1 MITDTAISNA
11 LGQRLATLTPALTI
25 GWPNKDV
32 PTGTPH
38 PYLIFAHVPVSRT
51 DSTLTGGGTI
61 VRGFAQITIMSEIG
75 VFSTAATT
83 IADSIAALTL
93 LESPVRPIS
102 EGDNFIARAGCD
114 KRIATCG
121 AKFANTANF
130 RGFPNIPGQDAVL
143 RYASQDGGHEDGV
156 L

>member
-11 LGQRLATLTPALTI
+11 RGQRLATLSPALTI

-38 PYLIFAHVPVSRT
+38 PYLIFTHVPVSRA

-61 VRGFAQITIMSEIG
+61 VRGFAQITIMSDIG

-83 IADSIAALTL
+83 IADSIAALFPYTL
-93 LESPVRPIS
+93 RLPVTGGTITINNPPEVQQGYPDGPHWRVPVR
-102 EGDNFIARAGCD
+102 
-114 KRIATCG
+114 
-121 AKFANTANF
+121 
-130 RGFPNIPGQDAVL
+130 IP
-143 RYASQDGGHEDGV
+143 YSAS
-156 L
+156 

>member
-1 MITDTAISNA
+1 MITDTDISNA

-25 GWPNKDV
+25 GWPNRDV

-38 PYLIFAHVPVSRT
+38 PYLIFTHVPVSRT

-83 IADSIAALTL
+83 IADSISSLFPYTL
-93 LESPVRPIS
+93 RLPVTGGTITINNPPEVQQGYPDGPHWRVPVRVPYS
-102 EGDNFIARAGCD
+102 
-114 KRIATCG
+114 
-121 AKFANTANF
+121 
-130 RGFPNIPGQDAVL
+130 
-143 RYASQDGGHEDGV
+143 AS
-156 L
+156 